1 MVLHGPYRLPIHGWL
16 GLIGLV
22 GAEALLLLR
31 VEVVGQWFYVFAWWP
46 YILFADALV
55 YRRKGT
61 SLLRDHP
68 REFALLLPWSLC
80 FWLTFELLNLRLGN
94 WHYIAVPESLLLR
107 WSGYAASFA
116 TVLPGLF
123 ETTQVLE
130 AYGVFRAAVSPRIIT
145 SKRWSLAFLVTGF
158 LMLILPLAWPEHFF
172 PLVWGC
178 FTFLLE
184 PLNYRLGG
192 RSLLRQWHE
201 GSLRTFF
208 LLLTAGA
215 ICGILWEF
223 WNYWAVTKWAYTIPH
238 VGFLQIF
245 EMPVLGFFGFPPFA
259 VECYVMMNTVSLFR
273 GKRSWEAPQPAKARS
288 RPARNALAAILLLAY
303 CFFVFRQ
310 IDLHTVATWRP

>member
-1 MVLHGPYRLPIHGWL
+1 MVLHGPYRFPFHGWL
-16 GLIGLV
+16 GLVGLV

-31 VEVVGQWFYVFAWWP
+31 VEVVGQWFYVLAWWP
-46 YILFADALV
+46 YILLVDALV
-55 YRRKGT
+55 YRRKGA
-61 SLLRDHP
+61 SLLKDHR
-68 REFALLLPWSLC
+68 REFALLFPWSVC
-80 FWLTFELLNLRLGN
+80 FWLTFELSNLRLGN
-94 WHYIAVPESLLLR
+94 WHLDVPEGLPLR

-123 ETTQVLE
+123 ETTQLLE
-130 AYGVFRAAVSPRIIT
+130 AYGLFRNAASRRILT
-145 SKRWSLAFLVTGF
+145 YKGWFWPFLAAGF
-158 LMLILPLAWPEHFF
+158 LMLVLPLAWPEYFF

-192 RSLLRQWHE
+192 RSLMRQWEE
-201 GSLRTFF
+201 GNLRTFF
-208 LLLTAGA
+208 LLLAAGA

-223 WNYWAVTKWAYTIPH
+223 WNYWAVTKWVYTIPYP
-238 VGFLQIF
+238 GFFKLF

-273 GKRSWEAPQPAKARS
+273 GKRSWEAPQPGKSGS
-288 RPARNALAAILLLAY
+288 RPARTALVALLLLAY

-310 IDLHTVATWRP
+310 IDLHTVTTWRP